1 MILRKEREAYN
12 HSASQSKSIDVK
24 KLVIMKRNYIYLAC
38 MTVCMFALFAISS
51 CSNEMDMPSSK
62 IEHLQKMKQLCAQY
76 GWTQIEGV
84 SQEEVDKFLLSE
96 DYEKTKEFFEFV
108 KTGGETINLT
118 DLSQV
123 SQQSSSSTRASG
135 VKLTYVLRGQHSSH
149 VATSTTEMIVWY
161 NRKELDVV
169 STKVHSNPSCTMI
182 LRPNSEVVSEGRITS
197 FRG

>member
-1 MILRKEREAYN
+1 
-12 HSASQSKSIDVK
+12 
-24 KLVIMKRNYIYLAC
+24 MKRNYIYLAC

-108 KTGGETINLT
+108 KTGGWKSHATLT
-118 DLSQV
+118 LLATQDLP
-123 SQQSSSSTRASG
+123 TFG
-135 VKLTYVLRGQHSSH
+135 YN
-149 VATSTTEMIVWY
+149 MIDPLKSWCWG
-161 NRKELDVV
+161 
-169 STKVHSNPSCTMI
+169 SI
-182 LRPNSEVVSEGRITS
+182 LFYPFKISRFS
-197 FRG
+197 

>member
-1 MILRKEREAYN
+1 
-12 HSASQSKSIDVK
+12 
-24 KLVIMKRNYIYLAC
+24 MKRNYIYLAC

-108 KTGGETINLT
+108 
-118 DLSQV
+118 
-123 SQQSSSSTRASG
+123 
-135 VKLTYVLRGQHSSH
+135 LRGQHSSH

>member
-1 MILRKEREAYN
+1 
-12 HSASQSKSIDVK
+12 
-24 KLVIMKRNYIYLAC
+24 MKRNYIYLAC
-38 MTVCMFALFAISS
+38 MTYVCSHYLPSVLVARMS
-51 CSNEMDMPSSK
+51 MPISK

>member
-1 MILRKEREAYN
+1 
-12 HSASQSKSIDVK
+12 
-24 KLVIMKRNYIYLAC
+24 MKRNYIYLAC

-135 VKLTYVLRGQHSSH
+135 VKHSSH

>member
-1 MILRKEREAYN
+1 
-12 HSASQSKSIDVK
+12 
-24 KLVIMKRNYIYLAC
+24 MKRNYIYLAC
-38 MTVCMFALFAISS
+38 MTVCMCALFAISS

>member
-1 MILRKEREAYN
+1 
-12 HSASQSKSIDVK
+12 
-24 KLVIMKRNYIYLAC
+24 MKRNYIYLAC

-135 VKLTYVLRGQHSSH
+135 VKLTYVLP
-149 VATSTTEMIVWY
+149 TS
-161 NRKELDVV
+161 R
-169 STKVHSNPSCTMI
+169 HQQ
-182 LRPNSEVVSEGRITS
+182 RR
-197 FRG
+197 

>member
-1 MILRKEREAYN
+1 MMTE
-12 HSASQSKSIDVK
+12 SI
-24 KLVIMKRNYIYLAC
+24 
-38 MTVCMFALFAISS
+38 F
-51 CSNEMDMPSSK
+51 
-62 IEHLQKMKQLCAQY
+62 IEE
-76 GWTQIEGV
+76 EGV

>member
-1 MILRKEREAYN
+1 M
-12 HSASQSKSIDVK
+12 
-24 KLVIMKRNYIYLAC
+24 
-38 MTVCMFALFAISS
+38 
-51 CSNEMDMPSSK
+51 
-62 IEHLQKMKQLCAQY
+62 
-76 GWTQIEGV
+76 
-84 SQEEVDKFLLSE
+84 
-96 DYEKTKEFFEFV
+96 

-197 FRG
+197 FRGFVFCNSESKISGVA

>member
-1 MILRKEREAYN
+1 
-12 HSASQSKSIDVK
+12 
-24 KLVIMKRNYIYLAC
+24 MKRNYIYLAC

-118 DLSQV
+118 SFTTVQFFNTGEWGKAQICT
-123 SQQSSSSTRASG
+123 SRATQFPRRDINNG
-135 VKLTYVLRGQHSSH
+135 DDCLV
-149 VATSTTEMIVWY
+149 
-161 NRKELDVV
+161 
-169 STKVHSNPSCTMI
+169 
-182 LRPNSEVVSEGRITS
+182 
-197 FRG
+197 

>member
-1 MILRKEREAYN
+1 
-12 HSASQSKSIDVK
+12 
-24 KLVIMKRNYIYLAC
+24 MKRNYIYLAC

-123 SQQSSSSTRASG
+123 SQQSSSSTRARS
-135 VKLTYVLRGQHSSH
+135 VFNSFSFSLRSASS
-149 VATSTTEMIVWY
+149 ACWECPITAF
-161 NRKELDVV
+161 RK
-169 STKVHSNPSCTMI
+169 SSS
-182 LRPNSEVVSEGRITS
+182 
-197 FRG
+197 

>member
-1 MILRKEREAYN
+1 
-12 HSASQSKSIDVK
+12 
-24 KLVIMKRNYIYLAC
+24 
-38 MTVCMFALFAISS
+38 MFALFAISS

-123 SQQSSSSTRASG
+123 SQQSGEWGKAHICTSRATQFPRRDINNG
-135 VKLTYVLRGQHSSH
+135 DDCLV
-149 VATSTTEMIVWY
+149 
-161 NRKELDVV
+161 
-169 STKVHSNPSCTMI
+169 
-182 LRPNSEVVSEGRITS
+182 
-197 FRG
+197 

>member
-1 MILRKEREAYN
+1 
-12 HSASQSKSIDVK
+12 
-24 KLVIMKRNYIYLAC
+24 MKRNYIYLAC

-118 DLSQV
+118 DQANVPEEFKSTNIISITELAGAEDNADNRQVVFNIDESAISKITEDGTYTFYGVYKKKDAAAAASSQYRQYPV
-123 SQQSSSSTRASG
+123 YVAIPYV
-135 VKLTYVLRGQHSSH
+135 VK
-149 VATSTTEMIVWY
+149 VA
-161 NRKELDVV
+161 RKQIMVQL
-169 STKVHSNPSCTMI
+169 CI
-182 LRPNSEVVSEGRITS
+182 LI
-197 FRG
+197 